1 MRSRSR
7 LVVLVLALLSL
18 AGCGRLT
25 RTATLNQTTQIPGPV
40 AESALAQQLARQGL
54 TGARVHC
61 AQSVI
66 VYVGTA
72 TTCTLTGSGSQH
84 IVRFTFKNTSGQI
97 APASVKAGS

>member
-1 MRSRSR
+1 MSAWSRR
-7 LVVLVLALLSL
+7 IVLVVALLSL

-66 VYVGTA
+66 VYVGTT
-72 TTCTLTGSGSQH
+72 TTCTLTGAAPH
-84 IVRFTFKNTSGQI
+84 RIVRFTFKNTSGQI
-97 APASVKAGS
+97 APASVRLAS